1 VTRRPA
7 AVLAA
12 VLTGVLAPAGTAAAA
27 DHAVQSAGS
36 VQGVLG
42 QASQQAS
49 QATQQASQ
57 TAQGAAAQANAGQ
70 SNPVN
75 VAVQIIVN
83 SPGAS
88 PVIVQNNSNGSG
100 AHASNQSSTHQ
111 NSHAAQSGG
120 GGGGGGSVQGVQ
132 QAGTTVQGAGSQA
145 KAAQANPVN
154 IAVQVVKDSPGASPV
169 IVQTNGNAAGAK
181 AENAAATSQGALA
194 SQAGSGSRAGRPSS
208 APAHPAA
215 ASLSPPKPPPS
226 GGSGADLEALLGGFP
241 DLAWVWKS
249 LAADLRPLPTVPG
262 WVLSPAGWPLP
273 RFDGRAAAPG
283 EARGA
288 AGHGSRPAKARR
300 GAHPAG
306 ALGEVVDGTPIA
318 PGSVSS
324 SFVQTPAN
332 QPKDS
337 HRPTPQLPLPGL
349 PAPAGGGAAP
359 VPTGLILAVAAA
371 LALFLSSLGLLLGR
385 LGLASARWRHQAY
398 LAPLQRPG

>member
-1 VTRRPA
+1 VTGRPA
-7 AVLAA
+7 AVLVA
-12 VLTGVLAPAGTAAAA
+12 VLSGVLAPAGTAVAANP
-27 DHAVQSAGS
+27 QSTGI
-36 VQGVLG
+36 QGVLG
-42 QASQQAS
+42 QTAQQAS
-49 QATQQASQ
+49 QAAQQASQ
-57 TAQGAAAQANAGQ
+57 TAQGAVAQANATQ

-88 PVIVQNNSNGSG
+88 PVIVQNNANSSA
-100 AHASNQSSTHQ
+100 AHASNGSSTSQ

-120 GGGGGGSVQGVQ
+120 GGGGGGSAQGVQ
-132 QAGTTVQGAGSQA
+132 QTGTTVQGAGSQA

-181 AENAAATSQGALA
+181 AENAAATSQGAAA
-194 SQAGSGSRAGRPSS
+194 SQAGSGSRAGMPSS
-208 APAHPAA
+208 ASAHPAA
-215 ASLSPPKPPPS
+215 VSLSPPNPPPA
-226 GGSGADLEALLGGFP
+226 GGSGVDLEALLGGFP
-241 DLAWVWKS
+241 DLAWIWES

-283 EARGA
+283 GARGA
-288 AGHGSRPAKARR
+288 AGHGSRPATARR
-300 GAHPAG
+300 GAAADARGEGAG
-306 ALGEVVDGTPIA
+306 WTLIA
-318 PGSVSS
+318 PGSATPASS

-337 HRPTPQLPLPGL
+337 DGPKPQLPLPAL
-349 PAPAGGGAAP
+349 PAPAGGGSAP
-359 VPTGLILAVAAA
+359 VSTGLVLAVAAA